1 MSALAAYRTRIT
13 NTLGDITAKFTNAI
27 IDEALTKVLDEYS
40 RAFPDVANAT
50 ITIAAAGRTQ
60 TLTACTGLLSVIYLI
75 HPYDSTLA
83 DPSIYEREDFTVTWQ
98 SNVPYAYFLGPD
110 IPQAGEKIY
119 VQYAARHTIDDLAAA
134 AATTVRDDHESW
146 LVIGAA
152 GQAAIMR
159 ASGLNEQ
166 WGSKVGEMDKL
177 LLWGSEQYKKFQDF
191 LQTLR
196 MDAPLDAFSD
206 SFWNLDDWDT
216 QDA

>member
-13 NTLGDITAKFTNAI
+13 NTLVDSTSKFTTTT
-27 IDEALTKVLDEYS
+27 IDEALTKVLGEYS
-40 RAFPDVANAT
+40 RAFPNVANAT
-50 ITIAAAGRTQ
+50 ITVATAGRSQ
-60 TLTACTGLLSVIYLI
+60 TLTACTGLTTVIFLI
-75 HPYDSTLA
+75 HPYDSTLS
-83 DPSIYEREDFTVTWQ
+83 DPAIYEREDFTVMWQ

-119 VQYAARHTIDDLAAA
+119 VQYAAKHTIDDLASA
-134 AATTVRDDHESW
+134 AATTVRDDHEDW
-146 LVIGAA
+146 LVLGAA

-159 ASGLNEQ
+159 ASSLNEQ
-166 WGSKVGEMDKL
+166 WGAKAAEMDKL

-206 SFWNLDDWDT
+206 SFWSLDDWDS